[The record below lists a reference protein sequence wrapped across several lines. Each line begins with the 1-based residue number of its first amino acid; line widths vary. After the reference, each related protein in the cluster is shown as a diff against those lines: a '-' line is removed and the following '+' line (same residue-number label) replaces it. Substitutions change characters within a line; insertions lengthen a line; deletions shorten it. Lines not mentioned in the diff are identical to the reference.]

1 MKKKLLILLILY
13 TAVAL
18 VLGTAAAARA
28 GEIEVLVEKLVEKG
42 ILSPAEGD
50 KILRETKE
58 EVTKQTKEGKFSP
71 VLPEW
76 VQKTKL
82 TGDFRLR
89 YQWND
94 KDKEEERHR
103 GRFRVRLGIET
114 QVADDI
120 KFMFG
125 LASGTGDPRSTNQTF
140 GGSNEKK
147 DINIDYA
154 AIEYAPKRCLNNKEI
169 GIKLTG
175 GKFRNPL
182 FTVSQLIWDSDI
194 TPEGGAGEFSYN
206 FTNNFGLF
214 TNVGVM
220 VLEEN
225 SKDSSDPF
233 MWVIQPGFDWKI
245 NYATNLK
252 WTAGYYSIDNVE
264 GGELKY
270 SSGSNTRVKNKTTGK
285 DVYKYD
291 FDAFTSTFQLGFK
304 EPFGLVRYASLFGE
318 YVNNPDPSD
327 NNQAFLVGFNFGH
340 EKVKEFKEWQFI
352 LDYRRLERDSVLDI
366 LPDSDFYEGSTNA
379 KGPHSSFVYGLKKN
393 VNFSLNYFYGEQI
406 HGPARPEHVMQTD
419 LNFKF

>member
-1 MKKKLLILLILY
+1 MKKYLIILY
-13 TAVAL
+13 MVTAL
-18 VLGTAAAARA
+18 MLGTAAAARA
-28 GEIEVLVEKLVEKG
+28 GEVDVLVEKLVEKG

-89 YQWND
+89 YQWTD
-94 KDKEEERHR
+94 RDGQDERHR

-114 QVADDI
+114 QVADDL

-125 LASGTGDPRSTNQTF
+125 LATGTGDPRSTNQTF

-147 DINIDYA
+147 DINVDYA
-154 AIEYAPKRCLNNKEI
+154 AIEYTPKRCFNNKDI
-169 GIKLTG
+169 GIKLIG

-194 TPEGGAGEFSYN
+194 TPEGGAGEFTYN
-206 FTNNFGLF
+206 LNRNFGLF

-225 SKDSSDPF
+225 AQDTSDPF
-233 MWVIQPGFDWKI
+233 MWIIQPGFDWKI
-245 NYATNLK
+245 NYGTSLK
-252 WTAGYYSIDNVE
+252 WAFGYYGIDNVE
-264 GGELKY
+264 GAELKY

-327 NNQAFLVGFNFGH
+327 NNQAFLVGFNFGD
-340 EKVKEFKEWQFI
+340 EKVKDPKQWQFSV
-352 LDYRRLERDSVLDI
+352 DYRRLERDSVLDI
-366 LPDSDFYEGSTNA
+366 LPDSDFYEGATDA
-379 KGPHSSFVYGLKKN
+379 RGPHGSFVYGLKKN
-393 VNFSLNYFYGEQI
+393 VNFTLNYFYSEQI
-406 HGPARPEHVMQTD
+406 HGPARPEHLLQTD

>member
-1 MKKKLLILLILY
+1 MKQFLIVLLHIC
-13 TAVAL
+13 V
-18 VLGTAAAARA
+18 AAAFYMSSVSVWA
-28 GEIEVLVEKLVEKG
+28 GEVDVLVEKLVEKG
-42 ILSPAEGD
+42 ILTPAEAA

-71 VLPEW
+71 VLPDW

-82 TGDFRLR
+82 SGDFRLR
-89 YQWND
+89 YQWTDRDEKN
-94 KDKEEERHR
+94 ERHR
-103 GRFRVRLGIET
+103 ARFRARLGIET

-147 DINIDYA
+147 DVNIDYA
-154 AIEYAPKRCLNNKEI
+154 AVEYTPKRCVNNKEI

-175 GKFRNPL
+175 GKFKNPL
-182 FTVSQLIWDSDI
+182 FTLSQVIWDTDI
-194 TPEGGAGEFSYN
+194 TPEGAAGEFTYDLSR
-206 FTNNFGLF
+206 NFGLF
-214 TNVGVM
+214 ASVGAL

-225 SKDSSDPF
+225 AQDKSDPF

-252 WTAGYYSIDNVE
+252 WAIGYYGIDNVE

-270 SSGSNTRVKNKTTGK
+270 SSGTNSRIKDKKSGKN
-285 DVYKYD
+285 VYKYD
-291 FDAFTSTFQLGFK
+291 FDAITATALLGMK

-318 YVNNPDPSD
+318 YLNNLDPSR
-327 NNQAFLVGFNFGH
+327 NNQAFLVGFNLGY
-340 EKVKEFKEWQFI
+340 EKVKESNEWQFT

-366 LPDSDFYEGSTNA
+366 LPDSDFYEGETDA
-379 KGPHSSFVYGLKKN
+379 KGPHASFVYGLKKN
-393 VNFSLNYFYGEQI
+393 VNFTLNYFHGERI